1 MTEVHRRVP
10 MHSSDRG
17 RVRIALVLGNLP
29 IVAGNEQNIRE
40 LPAAWVPFGVDLHEG
55 EDLTPP
61 AHSTT

>member
-1 MTEVHRRVP
+1 